1 MYMKNYFT
9 IFINGDPFNC
19 HCSMSLSHIL
29 QYLDININN
38 VIIEYNN
45 DIVNKMQFNSLLFK
59 PRDSIEIITIVGG
72 G

>member
-1 MYMKNYFT
+1 MKHYFT

-19 HCSMSLSHIL
+19 DFSMSLSDIL
-29 QYLDININN
+29 RYLDIDVNN

-45 DIVNKMQFNSLLFK
+45 DIINKIQFNSLFFK
-59 PRDSIEIITIVGG
+59 PQDSIEIITIVGG